1 MKRLTKIPLV
11 LSFALLLMVSCTDK
25 DQYYERPGWL
35 EPPIYE
41 VLKQKGNFTSYL
53 KCLDRTLYAAQLNE
67 GGYFTIM
74 APNDEAFAAYMQ
86 AKGYAKTDDI
96 PLEEVNK
103 IIAYSIL
110 QSYWLSE
117 NLGDLF
123 TGSVGNRYSIGDAF
137 KKQTYFYNTIYKDS
151 TFNNN
156 WVIDQNVNYPSYSTF
171 TYNYK
176 YYQVF
181 MQSYF
186 AKSNLTAAD
195 YNEFFPNST
204 FVGGQT
210 TPTGLIGNVFNG
222 QIVTP
227 NLKARN
233 GIVHEVS
240 VVNLPLDN
248 MEKLLQKDQYAVFN
262 SLLDFKDL
270 SGTYVYKNYKED
282 VTLTEKF
289 KLLKPNENIQNVYVK
304 SYNTVSN
311 QALAFSPA
319 LDAIYEGSTVNT
331 LSDGYTLF
339 VPENDVL
346 TAYINTRLLK
356 YYHSLSELPIEAITT
371 LINTHMSN
379 SMIWPSQLKSAQV
392 STGEYANGEGAK
404 GKTYAEFGVVDK
416 KFTSNGFIYTL
427 NHVIKSK
434 LFETV
439 YAAIFLNPDYSLLNA
454 AYNKY
459 FQTTLREEM
468 MKSVITG
475 YPGIKHTVLMLSN
488 DQLKGDGFTYNSE
501 TSTFSNS
508 LLVSTNVTDRIRRTM
523 QLHMFPGW
531 KDDNVN
537 SEVTFQDGVSVYG
550 GWGFRNTVNGDVV
563 RYKNNQLQASGNIEE
578 NTFVTV
584 TKKETF
590 DNGSVYSVDKMLQYS
605 KRTTSAATR
614 EGWNYNTLWYYLKQ
628 TATENPNVSQFVD
641 YIQYALKAT
650 DTDVL
655 NGLSEDNFYTI
666 VMPNNNALIKARTNK
681 DLPDLDSLKNGLLSE
696 NRKVMIINFVKSHF
710 LEGYAMP
717 DDRLLYL
724 FPYNVNSP
732 NKNIVSTSYRVNNE
746 KLRFINQRTYVIA
759 SKDASGNLVFTPDN
773 IVQNEKVVISGG
785 YGMTTPAP
793 RIVTGAASK
802 GYNGYRS
809 NRIAGR
815 AIHHEYTNYFKF
827 AIKTN

>member
-1 MKRLTKIPLV
+1 
-11 LSFALLLMVSCTDK
+11 
-25 DQYYERPGWL
+25 
-35 EPPIYE
+35 
-41 VLKQKGNFTSYL
+41 
-53 KCLDRTLYAAQLNE
+53 
-67 GGYFTIM
+67 
-74 APNDEAFAAYMQ
+74 
-86 AKGYAKTDDI
+86 
-96 PLEEVNK
+96 
-103 IIAYSIL
+103 
-110 QSYWLSE
+110 
-117 NLGDLF
+117 
-123 TGSVGNRYSIGDAF
+123 
-137 KKQTYFYNTIYKDS
+137 
-151 TFNNN
+151 
-156 WVIDQNVNYPSYSTF
+156 
-171 TYNYK
+171 
-176 YYQVF
+176 
-181 MQSYF
+181 
-186 AKSNLTAAD
+186 
-195 YNEFFPNST
+195 
-204 FVGGQT
+204 
-210 TPTGLIGNVFNG
+210 
-222 QIVTP
+222 
-227 NLKARN
+227 
-233 GIVHEVS
+233 
-240 VVNLPLDN
+240 
-248 MEKLLQKDQYAVFN
+248 
-262 SLLDFKDL
+262 
-270 SGTYVYKNYKED
+270 
-282 VTLTEKF
+282 
-289 KLLKPNENIQNVYVK
+289 
-304 SYNTVSN
+304 
-311 QALAFSPA
+311 
-319 LDAIYEGSTVNT
+319 
-331 LSDGYTLF
+331 
-339 VPENDVL
+339 
-346 TAYINTRLLK
+346 
-356 YYHSLSELPIEAITT
+356 
-371 LINTHMSN
+371 
-379 SMIWPSQLKSAQV
+379 
-392 STGEYANGEGAK
+392 
-404 GKTYAEFGVVDK
+404 
-416 KFTSNGFIYTL
+416 
-427 NHVIKSK
+427 
-434 LFETV
+434 
-439 YAAIFLNPDYSLLNA
+439 
-454 AYNKY
+454 
-459 FQTTLREEM
+459 
-468 MKSVITG
+468 
-475 YPGIKHTVLMLSN
+475 MLSN